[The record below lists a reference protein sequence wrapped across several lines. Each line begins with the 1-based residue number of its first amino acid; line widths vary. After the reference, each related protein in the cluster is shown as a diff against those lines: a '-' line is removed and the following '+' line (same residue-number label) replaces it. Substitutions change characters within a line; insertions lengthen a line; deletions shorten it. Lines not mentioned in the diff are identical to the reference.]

1 MRMSKDILEW
11 LDTNNRVQNVKQ
23 VSQNWQRGQIS

>member
-1 MRMSKDILEW
+1 MSKDILEW